1 MGKSKKLLQLLH
13 SGEVSPEDIKLARQL
28 PYAMSNLKFKE
39 LPKQIQAV
47 AEKMDMVVIKCID
60 TDGIEIDCFEGM

>member
-1 MGKSKKLLQLLH
+1 MNKTKRLLELLRT
-13 SGEVSPEDIKLARQL
+13 GQVSREDIRLAKQL
-28 PYAMSNLKFKE
+28 PYAMSNLKFQQ
-39 LPKQIQAV
+39 LPKPIQEV